1 MFHGPSRPEAI
12 DGMIRTLSESR
23 LCGPPTNI
31 GFVKSILQ
39 SPEFAAGHTLT
50 SFLNSFK
57 YTPAAID
64 VIKGGAYTLVQ
75 DYPGRPS
82 VGKGIPHSGP
92 MDSLAFQI
100 ANIIAGNPA
109 GLEGL
114 EITLDGPKLL
124 FLGAAVV
131 SLCGAPFDVTLDGK
145 PFPMWT
151 RVKIEAGQELN
162 IGKATGDGCRAY
174 LAVLGGFPTIAKY
187 FGSKSTSPMV
197 NIGGYQGRQLAP
209 GDLISIAETVPE
221 SVEDVKLPE
230 NLRPQYS
237 DHYEI
242 NAMVGPYDEGYLTPE
257 DIEMIYE
264 TKWKISHN
272 ASRSGIRLIGPV
284 PKWARSSGGEGG
296 AHPSNLIEYGY
307 PLGTLNWTG
316 DDPCLFPYDSPDFG
330 GFVSSTTAAKAEWSR
345 IGQLKPGNTMQYKR
359 ISLEESLLLRQR
371 ETAYIKQ
378 IEELAAGKISAEQI
392 QPMDYTIPESSAP
405 RDWGKALIHIIA
417 KDGHKPQVQYRQA
430 GEDFLLVEY
439 GEDSFDLNNKCRAT
453 ALNKALKEST
463 GEVSFANGLIK
474 TMGCCN
480 SLMVHYD
487 GSKIPQKSLLSHLIH
502 LETQFGDLSEA
513 KVPSRRFRL
522 PIAFDN
528 ERQAAAIRRYMETQR
543 PYAPYLP
550 DNMTF
555 VAETNGLKR
564 SDLERIYLDGSFMA
578 VAVGFLCAN
587 TVSLPVDPRHRMSAP
602 KQNPSRVFTPEGSLS
617 WGGSCMSLY
626 PVDSPGGYQMTGL
639 TIPCF
644 DLLGSKAGYAPD
656 RPWLYED
663 FDQLTF
669 YLVPEAKLEE
679 DLARFR
685 MGTYEYEWEEVV
697 FDMKEHNELLRS
709 TADEVLEMKRVQ
721 AAAQAEMAVLEKES
735 VERWKAESQREEVSG
750 DVLAELLADP
760 AVESIQAPLNA
771 NVWKV
776 LVKEGDVLE
785 SDQTVAI
792 LEAMKLEINVKV
804 EADLVGRTVEM
815 VVVKPGDS
823 VSAGDVV
830 LFARKK

>member
-12 DGMIRTLSESR
+12 NGMITTLSESR

-31 GFVKSILQ
+31 GFLKSILQ
-39 SPEFAAGHTLT
+39 SSSFASGYTLT

-64 VIKGGAYTLVQ
+64 VLKGGAYTLVQ
-75 DYPGRPS
+75 DYPGRPA

-100 ANIIAGNPA
+100 ANLIAGNPA

-131 SLCGAPFDVTLDGK
+131 SLCGAPFDATLDGK

-151 RVKIEAGQELN
+151 RVKIAAGQELN
-162 IGKATGDGCRAY
+162 VGKASGHGCRSY

-187 FGSKSTSPMV
+187 FGSKATSPMV

-209 GDLISIAETVPE
+209 GDLINIAETVPE
-221 SVEDVKLPE
+221 DIKEFQLPQS
-230 NLRPQYS
+230 LTPQYS

-242 NAMVGPYDEGYLTPE
+242 NAMVGPYDEGFLTAE
-257 DIEMIYE
+257 DIEMIYD

-316 DDPCLFPYDSPDFG
+316 DDPCLFPIDCPDFG

-345 IGQLKPGNTMQYKR
+345 LGQLKPGNTMQYKR
-359 ISLEESLLLRQR
+359 VSLDEALALRER
-371 ETAYIKQ
+371 EATYLKQ
-378 IEELAAGKISAEQI
+378 IEGLVSGKVAADRVSALSYDL
-392 QPMDYTIPESSAP
+392 PVPAVP
-405 RDWGKALIHIIA
+405 RSWGKALLHTIA
-417 KDGHKPQVQYRQA
+417 RDGSTPQVQYRQA
-430 GEDFLLVEY
+430 GEDFMLIEY
-439 GEDSFDLNNKCRAT
+439 GEDSFDLNNKCRST
-453 ALNKALKEST
+453 ALNKALKEYT
-463 GEVSFANGLIK
+463 GDVSYATGLIK
-474 TMGCCN
+474 TVGCCN
-480 SLMVHYD
+480 SLMIHYD
-487 GSKIPQKSLLSHLIH
+487 GSKILQQTLLSHLIT

-513 KVPSRRFRL
+513 QVPSRRFRL
-522 PIAFDN
+522 PVAFDN
-528 ERQAAAIRRYMETQR
+528 ERQAAAVRRYMETQR

-550 DNMTF
+550 DNMKF

-564 SDLERIYLDGSFMA
+564 DDLERIYLSGSFMA

-669 YLVPEAKLEE
+669 YLVAEEALEQE
-679 DLARFR
+679 LAKFR
-685 MGTYEYEWEEVV
+685 MGTYEYEWEPVL
-697 FDMKEHNELLRS
+697 FDMKAHNQLLRD
-709 TADEVLEMKRVQ
+709 TAAEVAEMKRVQ
-721 AAAQAEMAVLEKES
+721 AAAQAAMAVLEKES
-735 VERWKAESQREEVSG
+735 VERWKAENVREVVSE
-750 DVLAELLADP
+750 DVLQKLLADP
-760 AVESIQAPLNA
+760 QMESVQAPLNA

-776 LVKEGDVLE
+776 LVAEGDVLVE
-785 SDQTVAI
+785 GQTLAI
-792 LEAMKLEINVKV
+792 LEAMKLEINVKT
-804 EADLVGRTVEM
+804 EKEHVGCTVEM

-823 VSAGDVV
+823 VTAGDLVV
-830 LFARKK
+830 LARRK